1 MGRGQDMS
9 ETGYLVSQAS
19 KLLEVQSHV
28 LRYWEEELLLPIGR
42 NELGHRYY
50 TRYDIQVILCIK
62 ELKKKG
68 FPLKEIKKIISMLYE
83 AVKQEKQEKQNKN
96 VKIQKM
102 NSFPNS
108 KKRKKAQKI
117 ARTREQKKNQQENRT
132 VPEEFMEILD
142 RLVKERMKEQN
153 YRNQEEEEKC
163 RKLDEKIR
171 TCQKARKEVAA
182 AIEKEKQEKHRFFRK
197 KE

>member
-1 MGRGQDMS
+1 MS

-68 FPLKEIKKIISMLYE
+68 FPLKEIKKIIPMLYE

-96 VKIQKM
+96 TKIQKA

-142 RLVKERMKEQN
+142 RLVKERMREQN
-153 YRNQEEEEKC
+153 HRNQEEEEKC

-171 TCQKARKEVAA
+171 ICQKARKEVAA